1 MFWVHPYSTPHE
13 AASSIAT
20 RPRRSASAASRLPC
34 CLRVTPCFLQRD
46 VLAPASRSRNAGR
59 SGHYGEEP
67 SESEAGPQAVQ
78 AAEQVGARALILPS
92 LGFTWQVACHWWK
105 SQATWPW
112 LLLYGISLS
121 HYSQCSAFQ

>member
-1 MFWVHPYSTPHE
+1 MFWVHPYSIPHE
-13 AASSIAT
+13 AALSIAT

-34 CLRVTPCFLQRD
+34 CLTVTPCFLQRD

-92 LGFTWQVACHWWK
+92 LGPVCMSCVEEPGYLAM
-105 SQATWPW
+105 ATLIWD
-112 LLLYGISLS
+112 ISFFPILNA
-121 HYSQCSAFQ
+121 Q